1 MKIRY
6 RAREVLGAE
15 VGLFLASLGLGIVMG
30 FAVSDASYLDSHSLS
45 GIVILISR
53 FAGILGTYLVLIS
66 LLLIARIPWLERSIG
81 FDSLVAYH
89 RKLGPLVL
97 SLVLIHVL
105 LVTIGYSIADSKTFF
120 SEFIYLILNYAW
132 MKQALAAL
140 FIFIIIGFTSMNRI
154 RRVIKYEL
162 WWNIHIASYIGIA
175 LAFMHQILNGSL
187 FIYNNVAKIFW
198 ISLYIFTAIAMLIWR
213 FLLPILRSLRHQLRV
228 DRVEIET
235 PGIVSIYIK
244 GRSLLRMQ
252 AAGGNFFEW
261 RFLSRG
267 IWNQAHPYSLS
278 APPTDS
284 ELRITVK
291 ELGDHSRAVSKLKSG
306 TRVIA
311 EGPYGILLAKRAVG
325 KEILLIGGGVGI
337 TPLRALLED
346 FPDDAKIDLIYRTL
360 KKDELAL
367 KSELD
372 VLDIKQQISIHY
384 LVGTPEEFPM
394 TPKELKKL
402 IPNISQCDVFV
413 CGPPAL
419 AAIVRHSV
427 ESLGVPSSKF
437 HIESF
442 SFSSGR

>member
-1 MKIRY
+1 MKSRY
-6 RAREVLGAE
+6 RAKEILGAE
-15 VGLFLASLGLGIVMG
+15 VGLFLAAMGLGIVMG
-30 FAVSDASYLDSHSLS
+30 FAVSDASYSDAHSLS

-53 FAGILGTYLVLIS
+53 FTGILGTYLVLIS
-66 LLLIARIPWLERSIG
+66 LLLIARIPWLERSVG

-89 RKLGPLVL
+89 RRLGPLTL
-97 SLVLIHVL
+97 SLILIHVL
-105 LVTIGYSIADSKTFF
+105 LVTIGYSIADSKHFL
-120 SEFIYLILNYAW
+120 SEFIFLILHYTW
-132 MKQALAAL
+132 MKQAFIAL
-140 FIFIIIGFTSMNRI
+140 LIFIVIGFTSMNRV

-162 WWNIHIASYIGIA
+162 WWNIHIASYVGIA

-187 FIYNNVAKIFW
+187 FIFNNVAKIFW
-198 ISLYIFTAIAMLIWR
+198 IFLYIYTALAMLTWR

-244 GRSLLRMQ
+244 GRALMRMH
-252 AAGGNFFEW
+252 AVGGNFFEW
-261 RFLSRG
+261 RFLTSG

-291 ELGDHSRAVSKLKSG
+291 ELGDHSRAVAKLKSG

-360 KKDELAL
+360 KKDDLAL
-367 KSELD
+367 KLELD
-372 VLDIKQQISIHY
+372 ALDIKQQISIHY

-394 TPKELKKL
+394 SPKDLQEL

-442 SFSSGR
+442 SFSSGG